1 MAAGTAE
8 LWAEIPVIDFAAFP
22 VGAAALPASGPTA
35 AQRATAAEIDR
46 VCRVHGFLKLRNTGV
61 SEAHT
66 AAAFDVA
73 RELFAL
79 PAAHKAAQLAHHDKA
94 AGTNR
99 GYFPPDT
106 EALNSARANDVK
118 EAYNVR
124 RTAMDFRGTPP
135 RFAAEAAS
143 FYERATELAD
153 RIMLACAVA
162 FGLPPGFFTERHVD
176 KSLCT
181 LRLLHYPPVGD
192 AAAPGDE
199 QQPRGRVRAGEHTD
213 FGCITLLFVDAAGGP
228 EAARGL
234 QVRRPGGG
242 DDWLD
247 VDAEPG
253 TVLVNTGGLLAQW
266 TNDTWIAT
274 AHRVVVTPA
283 ALAQPRYSIALF
295 VDPDEDVL
303 VECLPG
309 FCGPDRPAKY
319 APITSKAYLLA
330 KLAEAQRVTS
340 APPA

>member
-1 MAAGTAE
+1 MAE
-8 LWAEIPVIDFAAFP
+8 PLWAEIPVIDFAAFP
-22 VGAAALPASGPTA
+22 VGASAAVSATGPTA
-35 AQRATAAEIDR
+35 AQRATAAEIER

-66 AAAFDVA
+66 ATAFDAA

-79 PAAHKAAQLAHHDKA
+79 PAAHKAKLSHHDKKG
-94 AGTNR
+94 GTNR

-106 EALNSARANDVK
+106 EALNAARANDVK
-118 EAYNVR
+118 EAFNVR

-135 RFAAEAAS
+135 RFAAEAES

-153 RIMLACAVA
+153 RVMLACAVA
-162 FGLPPGFFTERHVD
+162 LGLEPTFFAERHRE
-176 KSLCT
+176 KNLCT

-213 FGCITLLFVDAAGGP
+213 FGLITLLFVDAAGGA

-234 QVRRPGGG
+234 QVRRPDGA

-253 TVLVNTGGLLAQW
+253 TVVVNTGGLLAQW
-266 TNDTWIAT
+266 TNDAWIAT

-283 ALAQPRYSIALF
+283 ALALPRYSIALF

-319 APITSKAYLLA
+319 APITSNAYLLA